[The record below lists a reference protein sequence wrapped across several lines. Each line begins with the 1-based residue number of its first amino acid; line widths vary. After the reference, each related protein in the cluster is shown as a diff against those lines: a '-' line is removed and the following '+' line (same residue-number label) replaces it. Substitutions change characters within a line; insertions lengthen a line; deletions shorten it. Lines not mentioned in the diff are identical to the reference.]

1 MFMKKVKLSKPA
13 PEYTFRKRA
22 TIITQSPMRITLGGG
37 GTDVLWYSSKK
48 GGAWISAGIDKY
60 VFVFLNKTEDP
71 GLIKASH
78 GTEAIMT
85 HDYKTIPNPIIK
97 ECLNLAKVYSGIEIS
112 TAADASARSGLGGSG
127 AFEVGLLH
135 ALYTYKRQ
143 PVSQLRLGKEAACI
157 EIERLMRPVGPQDQY
172 IAAVGG
178 IKYFE
183 MDRKGNVDVE
193 PLHLSTNT
201 ISELE
206 NNLLYF
212 RTGIQRD
219 ASSVLEDQKA
229 KTTKNNEESEA
240 VIASLDQIKQLG
252 QEVKKYL
259 LKGRVDEFGAS
270 LHEHWKIKK
279 RLSKRVS
286 NPQIEDWYGKAIKA
300 GALGGKILGAG
311 GGGWFVFYVNKNKN
325 KFREKMEKIGLAE
338 RPVRFDWEGSKVL
351 INLS

>member
-1 MFMKKVKLSKPA
+1 MKKDLIKPA
-13 PEYTFRKRA
+13 PEYTLRRRA

-85 HDYKTIPNPIIK
+85 NDYKSIPNPIIR
-97 ECLNLAKVYSGIEIS
+97 ECLRLTGVHRGIELS

-127 AFEVGLLH
+127 AFEVSLLH
-135 ALYTYKRQ
+135 ALYTYKRT
-143 PVSQLRLGKEAACI
+143 PVSQLRLGKEAAFI
-157 EIERLMRPVGPQDQY
+157 EMERLRKPVGPQDQY
-172 IAAVGG
+172 VAALGG

-183 MDRKGNVDVE
+183 MDRDGRVE
-193 PLHLSTNT
+193 SQTLHLSTNT

-219 ASSVLEDQKA
+219 ASSVLEDQKM
-229 KTTKNNEESEA
+229 KVSKNNDDSEA
-240 VIASLDQIKQLG
+240 IMNSLDQIKQLG
-252 QEVKKYL
+252 QDVKKHL
-259 LKGRVDEFGAS
+259 LNGRTDEFGSS

-279 RLSKRVS
+279 GLSKKVS
-286 NPQIEDWYGKAIKA
+286 TPQIEEWYEQAIKA

-311 GGGWFVFYVNKNKN
+311 GGGWFVFYVNQNKN
-325 KFREKMEKIGLAE
+325 KFRERMAQIGLAE
-338 RPVRFDWEGSKVL
+338 RPMRFDWEGSKVL

>member
-1 MFMKKVKLSKPA
+1 MSLKKVKTTKPA
-13 PEYTFRKRA
+13 PEYTLRKRA
-22 TIITQSPMRITLGGG
+22 TIITQSPMRIALGGG
-37 GTDVLWYSSKK
+37 GTDVHWYSSKK

-78 GTEAIMT
+78 GTEATMT
-85 HDYKTIPNPIIK
+85 HDYKTIPNPIIR
-97 ECLNLAKVYSGIEIS
+97 ECLNLTKVYNGIEIS

-135 ALYTYKRQ
+135 ALYIYKRK
-143 PVSQLRLGKEAACI
+143 PVSQLRLGKEAAFI
-157 EIERLMRPVGPQDQY
+157 EMECLKKPVGPHDQY
-172 IAAVGG
+172 IAALGG

-183 MDRKGNVDVE
+183 MDKNGNVEVE
-193 PLHLSTNT
+193 SLRLSTNT

-219 ASSVLEDQKA
+219 ASSVLEDQKVKA
-229 KTTKNNEESEA
+229 AKNNDESGA
-240 VIASLDQIKQLG
+240 VINSLDQIKQLG
-252 QEVKKYL
+252 QEVRKYL

-270 LHEHWKIKK
+270 LHTHWNIKK
-279 RLSKRVS
+279 NLSKKVS
-286 NPQIEDWYGKAIKA
+286 NPQIEEWYEQAIKS

-325 KFREKMEKIGLAE
+325 KFRERMEKIGLSE
-338 RPVRFDWEGSKVL
+338 RSVRFDWEGSKLL